1 MTLPEDA
8 ISDEAYSKLQ
18 NECLELR
25 LNLKLLY
32 GEVHRL
38 TDDLLNSKLLNM
50 KLQET
55 LNAKSRLDTSEQ
67 QGN

>member
-38 TDDLLNSKLLNM
+38 TDDLLNSKLLNL

-55 LNAKSRLDTSEQ
+55 LNAKSRLDTPEQ

>member
-8 ISDEAYSKLQ
+8 ISDEDYKKLQ
-18 NECLELR
+18 RECLELK

-38 TDDLLNSKLLNM
+38 TDDLLNSKLLNL

-55 LNAKSRLDTSEQ
+55 LNAKGGLESAKQ
-67 QGN
+67 QGD

>member
-8 ISDEAYSKLQ
+8 ISDEDYKKLQ
-18 NECLELR
+18 SECLELK

-32 GEVHRL
+32 GEVHRI
-38 TDDLLNSKLLNM
+38 TDDLLNSKLLNL

-55 LNAKSRLDTSEQ
+55 LDAKSGLESGKQ
-67 QGN
+67 

>member
-8 ISDEAYSKLQ
+8 ISDEAYKQLQ
-18 NECLELR
+18 SECLELK

-38 TDDLLNSKLLNM
+38 TDELLNSKLLNL
-50 KLQET
+50 KLQES
-55 LNAKSRLDTSEQ
+55 LHAKD
-67 QGN
+67 

>member
-38 TDDLLNSKLLNM
+38 TDDLLNSKLLNL

>member
-8 ISDEAYSKLQ
+8 ISDEAYGKLQ

-38 TDDLLNSKLLNM
+38 TDDLLNSKLLNL

>member
-8 ISDEAYSKLQ
+8 ISDEAYNKLQ

-38 TDDLLNSKLLNM
+38 TDDLLNSKLLNL

>member
-8 ISDEAYSKLQ
+8 ISDEAYKQLQ
-18 NECLELR
+18 NECLELK

-50 KLQET
+50 KLQES
-55 LNAKSRLDTSEQ
+55 LNAKSTKD
-67 QGN
+67 

>member
-8 ISDEAYSKLQ
+8 ISDEDYKKLQ
-18 NECLELR
+18 HECLELK

-38 TDDLLNSKLLNM
+38 TDDLLNSKLLNL

-55 LNAKSRLDTSEQ
+55 LNAKGGLESAKQ